1 MIFQKKVLETELRF
15 DTSTDKLYRCNVR
28 SKKWTHVNPVKIY
41 KKNYK
46 KDVFSQVK
54 IDKKKFLIHRLIY
67 FVCFNH
73 FDIFDSKI
81 QIDHINQDPND
92 NRLENL
98 RTCNNRQNQQNKKHY
113 RNKEVKGY
121 AITKSGTF
129 QAYYVDV
136 NGKLISKC
144 FKKEEDARNY
154 YLENTIR
161 F

>member
-1 MIFQKKVLETELRF
+1 MIYQKKLFETELRY
-15 DTSTDKLYRCNVR
+15 DTSTDKLYRFNKH
-28 SKKWTHVNPVKIY
+28 SKKWTWVNPAKTY
-41 KKNYK
+41 CKSYK
-46 KDVFSQVK
+46 KDVYNQIT
-54 IDKKKFLIHRLIY
+54 IDKKSFLIHRLIY

-98 RTCNNRQNQQNKKHY
+98 RTCNHIQNHQNRKYY

-144 FKKEEDARNY
+144 FKKEEDARNW
-154 YLENTIR
+154 YLENRIR